1 MKRCPS
7 VRFSLLA
14 FAAFFLFSCATGI
27 RPPPAVQHPSRL
39 IAGIGIKS
47 ANQLAAFFL
56 AHNPDEN
63 PYRVRRMA
71 AYYIAEAKK
80 EGINSDVA
88 FVQMCL
94 ETGFLKF
101 GGLVTVDMH
110 NYCGLGAIDSE
121 RPGERFSSE
130 ETGVRAHIQHLQ
142 AYALTTP
149 LNGELVDPRY
159 KYVNPRGKAR
169 DVFGLAGTW
178 ASDKAY
184 GQKLDALLEAL
195 GRY

>member
-1 MKRCPS
+1 MKRFTPAC
-7 VRFSLLA
+7 FFLCAL
-14 FAAFFLFSCATGI
+14 AAFFVFSCTTGI
-27 RPPPAVQHPSRL
+27 RPPPTIRQPSRL
-39 IAGIGIKS
+39 IAGIAIKS
-47 ANQLAAFFL
+47 ETQLAAFFL
-56 AHNPDEN
+56 AHNPGEN

-71 AYYIAEAKK
+71 AYYIAEAKT

-121 RPGERFSSE
+121 HTGEWFPSE
-130 ETGVRAHIQHLQ
+130 EIGVRAHIQHLQ

-149 LNGELVDPRY
+149 LNGDIVDPRY
-159 KYVNPRGKAR
+159 KYVQRGRAQ

-178 ASDKAY
+178 ASDRAY
-184 GQKLDALLEAL
+184 GQKLDALLEEL